1 LILVLTIG
9 AVVFGRAHRGVF
21 PVLALTL
28 AALATAPL
36 LVVRRWPVVVLPVVA
51 AADAVFVV
59 YARLSWPPTAVV
71 AWLLALALC
80 PLMLRRAHALAL
92 LIGSEA
98 AVLAA
103 VFVPVSVNPR
113 PWDAPITEALAVLLV
128 WGAGEMLRSRQE
140 SEAHRVRVAVE
151 LRGLQDQQ
159 DHHPAKARQ
168 LKRTQHAS

>member
-1 LILVLTIG
+1 VLTIG

-80 PLMLRRAHALAL
+80 PLMLRRAQALAL

-98 AVLAA
+98 
-103 VFVPVSVNPR
+103 
-113 PWDAPITEALAVLLV
+113 AVLLV